1 MHRCTRT
8 HTHTHTHTCMHTHA
22 CTHTRTCVH
31 AHASTHMRTRTC
43 MHRCTHTHAC
53 TQTHAHTT
61 HTCMHA
67 HTLLYTHMYAQ
78 THTRAHTQMHTRM
91 HAQTHAHARTHTH
104 NIWGCLDFLKFP
116 HLYPSKILHIH
127 VEISH
132 YLCPVHT
139 NPSNNSNFRNNLWH
153 NFCDTLVLT
162 FILVTWAYNNFSLPV
177 FIISPWFQSQS
188 SWSHVTS

>member
-1 MHRCTRT
+1 MRYVSLSLSLS
-8 HTHTHTHTCMHTHA
+8 HTHTHTHACMHRHTHTHTHA
-22 CTHTRTCVH
+22 CTHTRTCMH
-31 AHASTHMRTRTC
+31 AHARTC
-43 MHRCTHTHAC
+43 MHADASTLHTHARTHTTLHTCTHRRTRVCTHTCTHRCTHTHAC
-53 TQTHAHTT
+53 T
-61 HTCMHA
+61 
-67 HTLLYTHMYAQ
+67 
-78 THTRAHTQMHTRM
+78 RAHTH
-91 HAQTHAHARTHTH
+91 THTH

>member
-1 MHRCTRT
+1 MRARTRKHAHACTHMHAQM
-8 HTHTHTHTCMHTHA
+8 HTHTHYTHMHARRRTHTLHTHA
-22 CTHTRTCVH
+22 RTHTTLHTHVRTD
-31 AHASTHMRTRTC
+31 AHAC
-43 MHRCTHTHAC
+43 
-53 TQTHAHTT
+53 
-61 HTCMHA
+61 
-67 HTLLYTHMYAQ
+67 
-78 THTRAHTQMHTRM
+78 AHTQMHTRM

>member
-1 MHRCTRT
+1 MHAR
-8 HTHTHTHTCMHTHA
+8 TCMHAHA

-31 AHASTHMRTRTC
+31 ASTHMRARTC
-43 MHRCTHTHAC
+43 MHRCTHTH
-53 TQTHAHTT
+53 
-61 HTCMHA
+61 
-67 HTLLYTHMYAQ
+67 YTHMHARRR
-78 THTRAHTQMHTRM
+78 THTLHTHARTHTTLHTHVRTDAHACAHTQMHTRM